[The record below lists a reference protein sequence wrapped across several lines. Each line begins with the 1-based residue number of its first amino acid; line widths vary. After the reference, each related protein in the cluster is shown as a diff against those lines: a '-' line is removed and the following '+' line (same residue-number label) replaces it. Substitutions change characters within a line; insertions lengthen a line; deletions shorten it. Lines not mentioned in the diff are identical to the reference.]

1 MIKVRSCSSQVKGES
16 VGAVDCS
23 MGCWQNILTGNGDSG
38 NDDDDNNNISSY
50 EEEWSF
56 LSELMTSY

>member
-1 MIKVRSCSSQVKGES
+1 
-16 VGAVDCS
+16 

-38 NDDDDNNNISSY
+38 NDDDDDNNISSY
-50 EEEWSF
+50 EEEWSS